1 MKCLG
6 KRWSILL
13 LILLLAAFCWGCQE
27 NSILIGTQK
36 LPLDAAMVDLSGA
49 PLPEQEELVRQIR
62 QEDKGLYNLAHYLRN
77 HGNFPVY
84 TKAPLNHIFFFKHSK
99 LIGRH
104 HWVPYL

>member
-13 LILLLAAFCWGCQE
+13 LILLLAVFCWGCQE

-49 PLPEQEELVRQIR
+49 PLPEQEEL
-62 QEDKGLYNLAHYLRN
+62 EKLAQL
-77 HGNFPVY
+77 PAL
-84 TKAPLNHIFFFKHSK
+84 KS
-99 LIGRH
+99 LICGARK
-104 HWVPYL
+104 